1 MRTLSTVLVFSVVGL
16 LAVDLQPGSEPR
28 AEAVVAGPRHLAV
41 APMKPET
48 VEVAFVRNGRLVR
61 VERVVPKGE
70 PSEAHAV
77 RELLQGPTRLER
89 AHGLRTALRP
99 GVRLRSIHAEGDTW
113 LASFSRSL
121 LTSGTADTIRT
132 RLAQIEA
139 TLAALGAER
148 YAAVSTEGRFVT
160 LLRLGVRPGA
170 PGLSRGEQDYLYSVR
185 GLQLRLWT
193 LGYLDR
199 PSVTGSLDYETSQ
212 ALLAFQAWEDL
223 SRTGT
228 VTGETQLALQR
239 ATRPVPTTHRP
250 GRRIEIHRD
259 LGVLLMLDGND
270 VVRVV
275 HTSTGSFGRTPA
287 GSYHV
292 YRKEIISWSKPF
304 HVWMPY
310 ASYFVGGIAM
320 HEYPDVPAYPAS
332 HGCVRLPDGD
342 AKRVYGFVDV
352 GTPVNVF

>member
-1 MRTLSTVLVFSVVGL
+1 MRTLATLLLFSVVGL
-16 LAVDLQPGSEPR
+16 LAVDLQPGGAPR
-28 AEAVVAGPRHLAV
+28 ADVVARPSHAV
-41 APMKPET
+41 AVSSKVVT
-48 VEVAFVRNGRLVR
+48 VEVAFVRSGSLVR
-61 VERVVPKGE
+61 VERVVRKGVPPE
-70 PSEAHAV
+70 VYAL
-77 RELLQGPTRLER
+77 RELLQGPTKIER
-89 AHGLRTALRP
+89 ARGVRTALRP
-99 GVRLRSIHAEGDTW
+99 GARLRSIRAQDDVW

-121 LTSGTADTIRT
+121 LSSGTAETIRT
-132 RLAQIEA
+132 RLQQIEA
-139 TLAALGAER
+139 TLAPLGPER

-160 LLRLGVRPGA
+160 VLRLGLTPGA
-170 PGLSRGEQDYLYSVR
+170 PGLTRGEQDYLYSVR
-185 GLQLRLWT
+185 GVQRRLWT

-199 PSVTGSLDYETSQ
+199 SSVTGTLDYESSQ
-212 ALLAFQAWEDL
+212 ALLAFQAWEDIG
-223 SRTGT
+223 RTGT

-239 ATRPVPTTHRP
+239 AGRPVPTTHHA

-287 GSYHV
+287 GSFHV
-292 YRKEIISWSKPF
+292 YRKEIYSWSVPF
-304 HVWMPY
+304 HLWMPY